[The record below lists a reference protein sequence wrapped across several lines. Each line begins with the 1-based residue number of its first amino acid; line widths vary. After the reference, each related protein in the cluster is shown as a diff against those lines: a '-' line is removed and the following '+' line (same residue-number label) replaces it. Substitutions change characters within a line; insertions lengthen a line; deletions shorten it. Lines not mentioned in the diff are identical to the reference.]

1 MNRYSKMAFTRLTSI
16 HVENR
21 LSDCRPDFE
30 GRHAAD
36 IESVG
41 VHRFDDG
48 LMGLH
53 GVFDGFASRVA
64 TVLQLG
70 VADDFVEVVDHL
82 AVVVADP
89 DADRRFGF
97 DHTEASI
104 LQGDNHA

>member
-1 MNRYSKMAFTRLTSI
+1 MPFTRLASV
-16 HVENR
+16 HVKNR

-41 VHRFDDG
+41 VHCFDDG

-64 TVLQLG
+64 TVVQLG
-70 VADDFVEVVDHL
+70 VADHCVEVVDHL
-82 AVVVADP
+82 GVVVADP

-97 DHTEASI
+97 DHVVSAI